1 MSRLLPPQRHDIP
14 HPSFVVVDYEK
25 VRRGEAVFYET
36 YDYLSIDGQRINK
49 PFIEKPQE
57 ADNHDNWIYYPKNA
71 GSSGLRVSCCC
82 CCCCRAAALAFP
94 ELQRIL
100 LQCTLGGGLVCVA
113 AALAA
118 LTLLLLTGGGCK
130 KLYRKQQ
137 NSSSSYFPDIHQV
150 RKDGIYLYE
159 EFLPTFGTDVK
170 QHSRLRKRSRFAT
183 AAQRSRCS
191 ACCWFALACCFLA
204 KGAASVPRAHASSKT
219 STHACMGAC
228 ILNYC
233 LLVLACLRRFDILRT
248 SRGPFV
254 CDVNGFS
261 FVKSNIKYYDDCS
274 SIIRLYFLKKL
285 ADRCARAA
293 LRASTP
299 ALASNLRRQQQNLES
314 YLAQQQRRCPH
325 GSTAVGGFLWL
336 PPAHSADETMPRHLE
351 GESSSSGGSSSSSGP
366 VPRCLCMALESDE
379 DTGDG
384 VEEELRTVVVVMR
397 HGDRRPKQKLK
408 FLSTQPLLLDYF
420 EQQDTTK
427 EVKLKSPEELRDLL
441 DRNTDIIT
449 TLGKKV
455 AAASQGLQADK
466 QQQSEKD
473 GGTSLSTA
481 TSGGAS
487 GKPPASWG
495 EPESQAPSGS
505 ETSPQQQEAASS
517 AAQRLSP
524 LEALKR
530 ELRLHK
536 QLQKVLLQGDG
547 FAGINRKIQ
556 LKPKRWRRET
566 EATYPPVSAS
576 PSCPSAAD
584 TPLQHRLSPPS
595 GVPLTHQQQQ
605 EQQQQQLEQAQRS
618 EEEGVGSG
626 SAARASACGAKD
638 STRRLSSFPIL
649 HPSPICV
656 LPSPSG
662 VSSLS
667 AEMAADGTAHP
678 KSASLMASGGVVA
691 GAAAAAAAA
700 AAVASWQEKAQLRSA
715 EAAAASA
722 AAATAAAAAG
732 TASSV
737 CAPSSSSNSSNTGRQ
752 SDAVL
757 ESCVVVAKWGG
768 ELTAIGRKQ
777 AEDLG
782 QRFRYQLYPGDSAGL
797 LRLHSTFRHD
807 LKIYTSDE
815 GRCQI
820 TSAAFT
826 KGFLDLE
833 GELTPI
839 LVALVIHNRKAYSLL
854 DESSQCATE
863 KRTLKQCL
871 DYLLNLNDE
880 QLAALKQR
888 VLDLML
894 QRQQQQ
900 QQQFLPKAIEAG
912 GSHSPHQETG
922 DHSPSAKAPEARK
935 GEETSGVEHLLQNCD
950 DEDISLIP
958 KQLEALQRLRSP
970 LDRQKEILALLKV
983 FLELIDPLV
992 DEASAGDAESMGT
1005 PISSAPQSQKQAAAS
1020 KLTEMRSRWQ
1030 RIYSDWY
1037 KGGIFDSSKISD
1049 ILDMIRYE
1057 LIHHCD
1063 LLSRDAVQTAINIH
1077 NRIKE
1082 LQEAVAAFS
1091 NAHSNERRLRLAV
1104 PIVARLIRKVLRD
1117 VTFFR
1122 SDDSQLQ
1129 PAASS
1134 SACSTCSIAG
1144 WGTSLGA
1151 AAAAAAAAT
1160 SEELAAGSGSPDSP
1174 PATPPS
1180 PSSTGAP
1187 LAAAI
1192 ESCFAGAPQQ
1202 AAASAAGRGS
1212 RRGGQLTGSPRSSSS
1227 NSSSGRGRFS
1237 SPSPLGGGR
1246 LGKRPEIAHRAS
1258 ADAVQSPAA
1267 GFTVGATS
1275 LAGIVSSSALTSG
1288 SPRGLRAGSA
1298 LQSFSA
1304 GPDLLRSLDARCSPA
1319 ATAAATRSGST
1330 QRSISRPSHASSV
1343 TASKASS
1350 CCRSNSRSSS
1360 NSVSA
1365 SSGRAL
1371 GRCTPPGGSSSS
1383 SSSTDKGLRPLCGG
1397 SCGGSGIV
1405 SDGADTVVINSNDL
1419 WAHQQSGGRG
1429 KKEKGLKKIRDEQVQ
1444 QLQQMHL
1451 AAQAQSKLQ
1460 LMQQHEQ
1467 QEQQHGLAY
1476 GDTVSSQELQHP
1488 QKTPTTPRDALLVQ
1502 DQLQQQQQ
1510 QQGSPHF
1517 AASTPHEGTA
1527 WPSRQDSGDMQQH
1540 LPLQG
1545 EDSLRLGRRG
1555 SASLGSPD
1563 SKLRLEGQPEAAA
1576 AAEEEEEH
1584 EEDDPHQHEVAAQ
1597 IRLKEGEAH
1606 LFGIR
1611 SPWRIVRSRFYVT
1624 SASHVEALL
1633 NVLLLSH
1640 RAVAANPRNAA
1651 RADAINSE
1659 ADRRAAAAAAA
1670 AAPEEDSSSSRSS
1683 NNTSSSSRP
1692 LHPQSEAGA
1701 GGAAAAD
1708 EATTGTEKKPHAE
1721 EEDTS
1726 AAQQFKPILDPGL
1739 RDWVG
1744 QCELHYLSHI
1754 VFRVWERR
1762 KPKPAGGSAQ
1772 QQQQQQQ
1779 QQQPQQQQ
1787 QQQQQGVPGQRTAQ
1801 QQKQRQQE
1809 EKGRYRLE
1817 IFFSTGARDGFGE
1830 NFYLLERKAR
1840 QQRQQQRNKQ
1850 RQEQQQQA
1858 ATVPQ
1863 PAPSVVRQ
1871 QLWQEVHQQEEEE
1884 ARCAGLRGCTNAD
1897 VCDAPPPAGLGVDS
1911 RCRGCGEKEEEGV
1924 GSSSAGSKMEG
1935 AASSSSSSSKEHAH
1949 AAARKGACVC
1959 SCSKVY
1965 TNRVPPYCEIAPLL
1979 PLGRSVEV
1987 GDFEALMT
1995 EVLRRYGDG
2004 TAHRARADK
2013 GKINS

>member
-1 MSRLLPPQRHDIP
+1 MILEDPVETWPRVDGLIAFFSSGFPLKKALAYAELHRPILLNDIGRQQIIRNRLAIYTVLRVTLALAAAAAAAAGLLVFASVTAAAKLLSSLLAVPQRALLLLQLLMLPLLLILQLLLVFSRHDIP

-71 GSSGLRVSCCC
+71 G
-82 CCCCRAAALAFP
+82 
-94 ELQRIL
+94 
-100 LQCTLGGGLVCVA
+100 
-113 AALAA
+113 
-118 LTLLLLTGGGCK
+118 GGCK

-170 QHSRLRKRSRFAT
+170 VYTVGPLF
-183 AAQRSRCS
+183 
-191 ACCWFALACCFLA
+191 
-204 KGAASVPRAHASSKT
+204 AHAEARKSPSVDGVVCRSADGKEVRYPVILT
-219 STHACMGAC
+219 EIEKC
-228 ILNYC
+228 IAFK
-233 LLVLACLRRFDILRT
+233 LVRAFQQVVCGFDILRT

-299 ALASNLRRQQQNLES
+299 ALASTLRKQQQNLES

-336 PPAHSADETMPRHLE
+336 PPAHSADEALPRHLE
-351 GESSSSGGSSSSSGP
+351 EDSSSSSSRNGR

-379 DTGDG
+379 DTSDG
-384 VEEELRTVVVVMR
+384 AEEELRTVVVVMR

-427 EVKLKSPEELRDLL
+427 EVKLKSPEELRHLL

-449 TLGKKV
+449 ALGRKV
-455 AAASQGLQADK
+455 MAASQELQAEK
-466 QQQSEKD
+466 LQQSEK
-473 GGTSLSTA
+473 GGGSGSSA
-481 TSGGAS
+481 AASGGAL
-487 GKPPASWG
+487 GGPPAAWG
-495 EPESQAPSGS
+495 EAESQAPSGS

-566 EATYPPVSAS
+566 DTAHPLVSAS
-576 PSCPSAAD
+576 PSCPSTAD
-584 TPLQHRLSPPS
+584 TPLPLQQHRQSSPAARFI
-595 GVPLTHQQQQ
+595 THQQQQ
-605 EQQQQQLEQAQRS
+605 GQQEQREQQEQQQEQHAQRS
-618 EEEGVGSG
+618 EEENVGSG
-626 SAARASACGAKD
+626 VAARPGASGATD
-638 STRRLSSFPIL
+638 PTRRLSSFPIL

-656 LPSPSG
+656 LPSPSA

-667 AEMAADGTAHP
+667 VEMSADGTAHP
-678 KSASLMASGGVVA
+678 KSASLLASGGVVA

-715 EAAAASA
+715 EAATA
-722 AAATAAAAAG
+722 AAAAAAAAG

-737 CAPSSSSNSSNTGRQ
+737 SAPSSSSNSSSTGKQ

-782 QRFRYQLYPGDSAGL
+782 QRFRYQLYPATPTPQ
-797 LRLHSTFRHD
+797 RLHSHKSY
-807 LKIYTSDE
+807 LW
-815 GRCQI
+815 
-820 TSAAFT
+820 
-826 KGFLDLE
+826 GFV
-833 GELTPI
+833 GM
-839 LVALVIHNRKAYSLL
+839 
-854 DESSQCATE
+854 Q
-863 KRTLKQCL
+863 TLKQCL

-888 VLDLML
+888 VLDLL
-894 QRQQQQ
+894 LRRQQQQ
-900 QQQFLPKAIEAG
+900 QQSLAKAIEEG
-912 GSHSPHQETG
+912 GSHSPKQRTG
-922 DHSPSAKAPEARK
+922 DQSPSSAAPEALD
-935 GEETSGVEHLLQNCD
+935 GAEASGLNQLLENCD
-950 DEDISLIP
+950 EEDVYLIP
-958 KQLEALQRLRSP
+958 DQLEALQRLRSP
-970 LDRQKEILALLKV
+970 LDRQTEILALLKV
-983 FLELIDPLV
+983 FLELIDPLI
-992 DEASAGDAESMGT
+992 DEASAGDAESLGT
-1005 PISSAPQSQKQAAAS
+1005 PVSSAPQSHKQAAAS

-1091 NAHSNERRLRLAV
+1091 YAHSNERRLRLAV

-1122 SDDSQLQ
+1122 SDDSQPQ
-1129 PAASS
+1129 PAGSS

-1180 PSSTGAP
+1180 PSPAGAP
-1187 LAAAI
+1187 LAAAA
-1192 ESCFAGAPQQ
+1192 EGCFAGAPQQ
-1202 AAASAAGRGS
+1202 AAASAAGLGS

-1237 SPSPLGGGR
+1237 SPSPLGGSR
-1246 LGKRPEIAHRAS
+1246 SGKRPEVSHRAS
-1258 ADAVQSPAA
+1258 TDALQSPSAA
-1267 GFTVGATS
+1267 FNVGAAS
-1275 LAGIVSSSALTSG
+1275 LAGIVSGAAPTSG
-1288 SPRGLRAGSA
+1288 SPRGLRSGSA

-1304 GPDLLRSLDARCSPA
+1304 GSDSLRSLDPRCSPG

-1360 NSVSA
+1360 NSVA
-1365 SSGRAL
+1365 AGSGRAL

-1383 SSSTDKGLRPLCGG
+1383 TSTDKGLRPLCGG
-1397 SCGGSGIV
+1397 SCAGSGIV
-1405 SDGADTVVINSNDL
+1405 SAGEGDTVVINSNDL

-1429 KKEKGLKKIRDEQVQ
+1429 KKEKGLKKMRDEQVQ

-1460 LMQQHEQ
+1460 LQQQHEQ
-1467 QEQQHGLAY
+1467 QEQQQHGVPY
-1476 GDTVSSQELQHP
+1476 GSTNLSSQELQHP
-1488 QKTPTTPRDALLVQ
+1488 QQSPATPRDGVFAQ
-1502 DQLQQQQQ
+1502 DHQQQQQQ
-1510 QQGSPHF
+1510 QQGSPQF

-1527 WPSRQDSGDMQQH
+1527 WPSRQDSGDLQQQ
-1540 LPLQG
+1540 LPVQH
-1545 EDSLRLGRRG
+1545 EDSLPLGRKD
-1555 SASLGSPD
+1555 STSLGSPN
-1563 SKLRLEGQPEAAA
+1563 SKLRLEGQQEAAA
-1576 AAEEEEEH
+1576 VEEEEH

-1633 NVLLLSH
+1633 TVLLLSH
-1640 RAVAANPRNAA
+1640 RAVVANPGNDA
-1651 RADAINSE
+1651 RAEAINSE
-1659 ADRRAAAAAAA
+1659 ADRTAAAAAAA
-1670 AAPEEDSSSSRSS
+1670 EEGSSSS
-1683 NNTSSSSRP
+1683 SSSSKPER
-1692 LHPQSEAGA
+1692 LQTEA
-1701 GGAAAAD
+1701 AAEAPAAD
-1708 EATTGTEKKPHAE
+1708 EASAAAEKKQLTQE
-1721 EEDTS
+1721 EETS
-1726 AAQQFKPILDPGL
+1726 EAQQFKPILDPGL

-1762 KPKPAGGSAQ
+1762 KPKPAGGSVQ
-1772 QQQQQQQ
+1772 QQQQQQR
-1779 QQQPQQQQ
+1779 Q
-1787 QQQQQGVPGQRTAQ
+1787 QQQQQGVSGQRPAQ
-1801 QQKQRQQE
+1801 QQKHRQQE

-1840 QQRQQQRNKQ
+1840 QKRQQQRSKQRQQQ
-1850 RQEQQQQA
+1850 QQQQA
-1858 ATVPQ
+1858 ATTAQ
-1863 PAPSVVRQ
+1863 PAPSARQ

-1884 ARCAGLRGCTNAD
+1884 ARCAGLRGSCSAD
-1897 VCDAPPPAGLGVDS
+1897 VRDAPQPAGPGFDS
-1911 RCRGCGEKEEEGV
+1911 RCRRCGEKEEKGL
-1924 GSSSAGSKMEG
+1924 GSSSAGKKSEE
-1935 AASSSSSSSKEHAH
+1935 AASSNNNSSSSSSRQHAD
-1949 AAARKGACVC
+1949 AAPGKSACVC
-1959 SCSKVY
+1959 FCSKVY

-2013 GKINS
+2013 SKSNS